1 MKLLKSFYYAF
12 CGVLHCI
19 RYETNFRIHLVAM
32 LTVIVFSNVYGVYS
46 YEKAILVILISLV
59 MVGELLNT
67 AVEAVVDLLSPK
79 KTKEGKIA
87 KDAAA
92 GAVLIFAAGAV
103 VCAFFIFS
111 DLKKW
116 AENIIP
122 FLKQN
127 WIFAVIYIVCAWLF
141 VFKCGTKKQMKTRED
156 N

>member
-12 CGVLHCI
+12 CGVFHCI
-19 RYETNFRIHLVAM
+19 RYETNFRIHIVAM
-32 LTVIVFSNVYGVYS
+32 LSVIIFSQVYGVYS

-67 AVEAVVDLLSPK
+67 AVEAVVDIISPQ
-79 KTKEGKIA
+79 KTKNGKIA

-92 GAVLIFAAGAV
+92 GAVLVFALGAV

-116 AENIIP
+116 AENIVP
-122 FLKQN
+122 FVKEY
-127 WIFAVIYIVCAWLF
+127 WYFAAVYVFAACVF
-141 VFKCGTKKQMKTRED
+141 FFKCGTKKTNENKRG
-156 N
+156 

>member
-12 CGVLHCI
+12 CGVFHCI
-19 RYETNFRIHLVAM
+19 RYETNFRIHIVAM
-32 LTVIVFSNVYGVYS
+32 LSVIIFSQVYGVYS

-67 AVEAVVDLLSPK
+67 AVEAVVDIISPQ
-79 KTKEGKIA
+79 KTKNGKIA

-92 GAVLIFAAGAV
+92 GAVLVFALGAV

-116 AENIIP
+116 AENIVP
-122 FLKQN
+122 FVKEY
-127 WIFAVIYIVCAWLF
+127 WYFAAVYVFAAWVF
-141 VFKCGTKKQMKTRED
+141 VFKCGTKKTNENKRG
-156 N
+156 